1 MNRARSTNS
10 LVTITWMRDG
20 TAASA
25 RGRLT
30 ATAETSVA
38 LALEDPAAWFPEECV
53 YLVTSNGD
61 HDIVTVAQFS
71 RQHERTAVFEVLAP
85 WRRYNRRRDRR
96 YFASLKAQSR
106 APGATEWSPGRV
118 VNVSMHGM
126 RMQLATRPATP
137 VVEVALR
144 ALNNAAV
151 MQCDVM
157 GVHEDARGI
166 EARLRFRELDAQ
178 SLVAL
183 HGVLTTLHS
192 LEEQRPGL
200 VGVA

>member
-1 MNRARSTNS
+1 MDGSHTTNS
-10 LVTITWMRDG
+10 LVSITWMRDG
-20 TAASA
+20 NPCTA
-25 RGRLT
+25 RGRIT
-30 ATAETSVA
+30 ATTGTIVG
-38 LALEDPAAWFPEECV
+38 LALEDPAGWLPEECV
-53 YLVTSNGD
+53 YLVTENGD

-96 YFASLKAQSR
+96 YFASIKAQSR
-106 APGATEWSPGRV
+106 SPGAAEWLTGRV

-126 RMQLATRPATP
+126 RMQMTSRPATP

-144 ALNNAAV
+144 ALNNTAV

-157 GVHEDARGI
+157 GVHQGAAGVEV
-166 EARLRFRELDAQ
+166 RLRFRELCAQ

-183 HGVLTTLHS
+183 HGVLSALHG

-200 VGVA
+200 VGAA